1 MSNEKKV
8 RNSKKTL
15 MRLLGYLAPRWKR
28 IFVVLVATILSTV
41 FTVLG
46 TKAMGDTITI
56 VFNVT
61 YAKLTVTGKKIDII
75 KVRGMLNLLTRLYI
89 LNSLYTF
96 IIQHLM

>member
-46 TKAMGDTITI
+46 PKVMGDKISI
-56 VFNVT
+56 VFNGA
-61 YAKLTVTGKKIDII
+61 YAILTGNGVGIYFVKIEC
-75 KVRGMLNLLTRLYI
+75 KRNLLA
-89 LNSLYTF
+89 SLTLLSIYFSLVF
-96 IIQHLM
+96 IH